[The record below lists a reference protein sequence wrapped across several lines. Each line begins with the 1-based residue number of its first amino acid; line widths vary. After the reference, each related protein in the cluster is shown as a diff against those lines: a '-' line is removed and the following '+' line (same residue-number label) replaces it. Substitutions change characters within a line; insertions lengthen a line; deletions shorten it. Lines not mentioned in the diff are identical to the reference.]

1 MTRDMTRETYH
12 HGDLKGAL
20 LRDGLAMVAAGRL
33 EAVSLRELAR
43 GLGVSASAVY
53 RHYPDKQ
60 ALVAAIAAEGFRQF
74 AATLTGAVGTA
85 TVGAA
90 DPAGPQR
97 LAAAGRAYLAFAG
110 ANTGLFRL
118 MFGSGGP
125 GRAAVEAADASNPA
139 GQAFG
144 LLMQCLETA
153 PLAPEETLRQA
164 AAEAWALVHGLACL
178 HLDGLLRPEA
188 GAAALTAYSR
198 RRFSAG
204 A

>member
-1 MTRDMTRETYH
+1 MTRETYH

-74 AATLTGAVGTA
+74 AAALTVAVG
-85 TVGAA
+85 A
-90 DPAGPQR
+90 DQAGPQR
-97 LAAAGRAYLAFAG
+97 LAAAGRAYLVFAG

-125 GRAAVEAADASNPA
+125 GRAAVEAADTSNPA

-144 LLMQCLETA
+144 LLMQCLEAA

-178 HLDGLLRPEA
+178 HLDGLLPPEA